1 MELYGRNSGR
11 DGSESDPPPEWGE
24 TGLEESM
31 WRLNL
36 SGQESYPERPG
47 VSDCMYYMRTGLCG
61 FGSRCRYNHPRDRA
75 AAVAAARMV
84 GGEYPERPGEPACQ
98 YYLKTGTCKFGA
110 TCKFHHPRNAG
121 GSLTSAPLNYQG
133 YPLRPGEKECSYY
146 LKTGQCKFGIT
157 CKFHHPQP
165 AGMSMPAPAPL
176 FYPTVQSPSVPVP
189 EQAAGSSSG
198 YRVTRPPLVPGSYVP
213 GTYGPVLLSPG
224 VVPMPSWS
232 SYSGP
237 LSPLSPGAQP
247 AAGAGSLYGVT
258 PLSPAA
264 SGAAGSYPH
273 LPSSAG
279 QSSAGTKDH
288 KFPERP
294 GEPECQYYIRTGN
307 CKFGASCRYHHPP
320 ECAASTPAPILG
332 PLGLPLRPGA
342 QPCTF
347 YLQNGYCKFG
357 PTCKFDHPVG
367 SIKYSSSAS
376 SLTETP
382 VAPYLARPSLPT
394 LPLPSLSTEIQSE
407 YALGS
412 QRDSQSNRTL
422 SPGDASVGLTLTQTT
437 PALLSSSRSM
447 GGDDEVRH
455 SS

>member
-75 AAVAAARMV
+75 AAVVAARLV

-98 YYLKTGTCKFGA
+98 LLLCLQLMPAQHLKSGVC
-110 TCKFHHPRNAG
+110 CMSSN
-121 GSLTSAPLNYQG
+121 LEQ
-133 YPLRPGEKECSYY
+133 GEKECSYY

-198 YRVTRPPLVPGSYVP
+198 YRATRPPLVPGSYVP
-213 GTYGPVLLSPG
+213 GTYGPLLLSPG

-247 AAGAGSLYGVT
+247 AAGAGSVYGVT

-264 SGAAGSYPH
+264 PGAAGSYPH

-294 GEPECQYYIRTGN
+294 GEPECQYYMRTGN

-320 ECAASTPAPILG
+320 ERAASTPAPILG
-332 PLGLPLRPGA
+332 PLGLPLRP
-342 QPCTF
+342 
-347 YLQNGYCKFG
+347 
-357 PTCKFDHPVG
+357 V
-367 SIKYSSSAS
+367 
-376 SLTETP
+376 
-382 VAPYLARPSLPT
+382 SLPFLSLFLCYFT
-394 LPLPSLSTEIQSE
+394 LVRRFMCSLMHVSCLILA
-407 YALGS
+407 YL
-412 QRDSQSNRTL
+412 
-422 SPGDASVGLTLTQTT
+422 
-437 PALLSSSRSM
+437 
-447 GGDDEVRH
+447 
-455 SS
+455 